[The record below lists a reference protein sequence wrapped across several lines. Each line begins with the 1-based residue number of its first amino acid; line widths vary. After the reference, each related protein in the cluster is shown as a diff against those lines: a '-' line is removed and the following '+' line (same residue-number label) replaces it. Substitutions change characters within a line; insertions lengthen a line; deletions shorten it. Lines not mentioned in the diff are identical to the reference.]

1 MLESS
6 LEQSVRKYV
15 ARCGGKAYKWV
26 SPGNPGVP
34 DRICLFPGARVIF
47 VELKKPGAKDGRSVQ
62 QRKVGAF
69 LQKLGFTVWLIN
81 DREDFINRLEGL
93 GVRPLEV

>member
-6 LEQSVRKYV
+6 LEQSLRKYV

-34 DRICLFPGARVIF
+34 DRICLFPGARIIF
-47 VELKKPGAKDGRSVQ
+47 VELKRPGLKDGRSPQ
-62 QRKVGAF
+62 QKKVGMF
-69 LQKLGFTVWLIN
+69 LRKLGFTVWLIN
-81 DREDFINRLEGL
+81 DRDEFIRKLADL
-93 GVRPLEV
+93 GVSPIDI